1 MNQPS
6 AKQPPANQP
15 PANHPPATT
24 SVLDQITA
32 AIGAAAPDVVD
43 EIAGL
48 DPDADLFEEFG
59 LDSMDRLGI
68 MAALST
74 ATGVE
79 IPERDYA
86 SLTTIRRLVAYLT

>member
-1 MNQPS
+1 
-6 AKQPPANQP
+6 
-15 PANHPPATT
+15 
-24 SVLDQITA
+24 
-32 AIGAAAPDVVD
+32 
-43 EIAGL
+43 
-48 DPDADLFEEFG
+48 
-59 LDSMDRLGI
+59 MDRLGI